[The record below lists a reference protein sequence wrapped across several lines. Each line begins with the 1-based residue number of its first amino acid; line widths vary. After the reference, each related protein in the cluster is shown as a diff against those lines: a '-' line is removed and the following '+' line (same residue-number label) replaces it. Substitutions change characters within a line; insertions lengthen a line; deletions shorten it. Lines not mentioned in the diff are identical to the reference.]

1 MSEGNMKKT
10 ILFAALLFIVTSP
23 AFAFRSSSTQS
34 FTDPDFKDYQP
45 KKVLLVVMDASS
57 EFRAEIEKQAGQVLA
72 KAGLEVVAE
81 RQLFPPTRVWS
92 PESRKEILTREAV
105 DSSLIIGVG
114 RADKAVIPFATN
126 TFSSATASGYGSTVS
141 ATGNSTTYNSYMV
154 SSEADFSAA
163 LVSVS
168 DGRVAW
174 YADVSTKASGAFFV
188 GQKGDAKAVAKEVV
202 EALVS
207 DGHIPKKQKK

>member
-1 MSEGNMKKT
+1 MKKT
-10 ILFAALLFIVTSP
+10 ILFAALLSIVTSP
-23 AFAFRSSSTQS
+23 AFAFRSSNTQS
-34 FTDPDFKDYQP
+34 FTDPDFKDYRP

-92 PESRKEILTREAV
+92 PEIRKEILTREAV

-114 RADKAVIPFATN
+114 RADKSVIPFATN

-207 DGHIPKKQKK
+207 DGHVPKKQKK